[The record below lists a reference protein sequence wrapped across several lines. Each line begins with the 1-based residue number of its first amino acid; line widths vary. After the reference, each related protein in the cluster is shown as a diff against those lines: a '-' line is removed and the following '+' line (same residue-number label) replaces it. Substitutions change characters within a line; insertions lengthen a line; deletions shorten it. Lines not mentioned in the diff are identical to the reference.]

1 MPTRRIV
8 PLNKFLYRQA
18 ARDGESLGSPS
29 NWNSMELDDIF
40 EPRVFLCKAGRFL
53 EKINSQMDG
62 EGVVKEKFGNEKF
75 QETCEPDDFDATRTV
90 ESEDP
95 LDSTDAENDAVV
107 ISANR

>member
-1 MPTRRIV
+1 
-8 PLNKFLYRQA
+8 
-18 ARDGESLGSPS
+18 
-29 NWNSMELDDIF
+29 
-40 EPRVFLCKAGRFL
+40 
-53 EKINSQMDG
+53 MDG